1 MPSLG
6 LKGVRVYQ
14 PGAPFRVP
22 GQRPLND
29 YAAKLTNM
37 AVLQDRHNRE
47 VHPEWRTRGYAYYR
61 AVWIECAELLD
72 HFGWKWWKRQEAN
85 LEQVRLEVVDIW
97 HFGLSDLLRAD
108 AVDEA
113 LAARMTVRSAPS
125 RGGTGRGDLRAAVEA
140 LALSTLAS
148 RAFDVDAFVDLMNAV
163 PMSLDELHDA
173 YIGKNVLNSFRQAH
187 GYRDGS
193 YVKTWGGREDNEHLS
208 ELAAQLD
215 AARPSYAE
223 DLKAALEE
231 RYAALT

>member
-1 MPSLG
+1 M
-6 LKGVRVYQ
+6 
-14 PGAPFRVP
+14 
-22 GQRPLND
+22 NN
-29 YAAKLTNM
+29 YAAKLQNM

-47 VHPEWRTRGYAYYR
+47 VHPEWRAQGYAYYR

-72 HFGWKWWKRQEAN
+72 HFGWKWWKRQDAN

-97 HFGLSDLLRAD
+97 HFGLSDLLRAE
-108 AVDEA
+108 AVDGA
-113 LAARMTVRSAPS
+113 LADRMRLRTAPS
-125 RGGTGRGDLRAAVEA
+125 GEGNGGDDLRAAVEA
-140 LALSTLAS
+140 LALSTLGR

-208 ELAAQLD
+208 EIAAQLD
-215 AARPSYAE
+215 AGRPSYAE
-223 DLKAALEE
+223 DLKAALEA

>member
-1 MPSLG
+1 M
-6 LKGVRVYQ
+6 
-14 PGAPFRVP
+14 
-22 GQRPLND
+22 ND
-29 YAAKLTNM
+29 YAAKLRNM
-37 AVLQDRHNRE
+37 AVLQDRYNRE
-47 VHPEWRTRGYAYYR
+47 VHPEWRTQGYAYYR

-72 HFGWKWWKRQEAN
+72 HFGWKWWKRQDAN

-97 HFGLSDLLRAD
+97 HFGLSDLLRAG

-113 LAARMTVRSAPS
+113 LAERMRARGAPS
-125 RGGTGRGDLRAAVEA
+125 GGGDLRAAAEA
-140 LALSTLAS
+140 LALATLAA

-208 ELAAQLD
+208 ELAAKLD
-215 AARPSYAE
+215 AGRPSYAE
-223 DLKAALEE
+223 DLKAALEA

>member
-1 MPSLG
+1 M
-6 LKGVRVYQ
+6 
-14 PGAPFRVP
+14 
-22 GQRPLND
+22 NN
-29 YAAKLTNM
+29 YAAKLQNM

-47 VHPEWRTRGYAYYR
+47 VHPEWRTQGYAYYR

-72 HFGWKWWKRQEAN
+72 HFGWKWWKRQDAN

-97 HFGLSDLLRAD
+97 HFGLSDLLRAG

-113 LAARMTVRSAPS
+113 LAERMRARSAPCAGGS
-125 RGGTGRGDLRAAVEA
+125 PGERGGDLRAAVEA
-140 LALSTLAS
+140 LALSTLGR
-148 RAFDVDAFVDLMNAV
+148 RAFDVDAFVDLMNIV

-208 ELAAQLD
+208 ELAAKLD
-215 AARPSYAE
+215 ASLPSYPE
-223 DLKAALEE
+223 DLKAALEA

>member
-1 MPSLG
+1 M
-6 LKGVRVYQ
+6 
-14 PGAPFRVP
+14 
-22 GQRPLND
+22 ND
-29 YAAKLTNM
+29 YLPKLRNM
-37 AVLQDRHNRE
+37 AALQDGYNRE

-72 HFGWKWWKRQEAN
+72 HFGWKWWKHQEVN
-85 LEQVRLEVVDIW
+85 LDQVRLEIVDIW
-97 HFGLSDLLRAD
+97 HFGLSDLLRAGL
-108 AVDEA
+108 VDER
-113 LAARMTVRSAPS
+113 LAERMTALTAPS
-125 RGGTGRGDLRAAVEA
+125 DTADLRAAVEA
-140 LALSTLAS
+140 LALATLRA
-148 RAFDVDAFVDLMNAV
+148 RAFDLDAFVGVMNAL

-208 ELAAQLD
+208 EIAARLD
-215 AARPSYAE
+215 AALPSYPA